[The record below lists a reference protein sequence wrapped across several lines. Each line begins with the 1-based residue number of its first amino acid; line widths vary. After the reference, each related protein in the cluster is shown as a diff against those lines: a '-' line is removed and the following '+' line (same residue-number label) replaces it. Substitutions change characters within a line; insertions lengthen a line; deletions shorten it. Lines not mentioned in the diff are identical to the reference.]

1 MLNNATIA
9 VVIPAFNEEL
19 NIARVLRTVP
29 SWVDHIV
36 VVNDASTDATSQE
49 VAKVV
54 DSRVV
59 AISHP
64 SNRGVGAAIATG
76 YRHATPLLTGPRDA
90 MVVMAGDGQMSPD
103 DLERVVLPII
113 SGDADYVKGNR
124 FISEGI
130 DQMPKVRRVG
140 GAVFSWLTSIAIGQS
155 FADCQCGYTALRP
168 GVLNENDLSALWPSY
183 GYPNDLLG
191 LLTAKSMRIAQ
202 VPVKAIYSG
211 ERSDLRMTHLP
222 SILYIVV
229 RAGVRVRRA
238 RRLTA

>member
-29 SWVDHIV
+29 RWVDHIV
-36 VVNDASTDATSQE
+36 VVDDASTDRTSRE
-49 VAKVV
+49 VASVT
-54 DSRVV
+54 DDRIV
-59 AISHP
+59 ALSH
-64 SNRGVGAAIATG
+64 SVNQGVGAAIATG
-76 YRHATPLLTGPRDA
+76 YRHASQLLDGERDA

-103 DLERVVLPII
+103 DLARVVLPIVD
-113 SGDADYVKGNR
+113 GDADYVKGNR
-124 FISEGI
+124 FASADIGR
-130 DQMPKVRRVG
+130 MPKGRRVG
-140 GAVFSWLTSIAIGQS
+140 GVVFSWLTSLAIGQS
-155 FADCQCGYTALRP
+155 VSDCQCGYTALRR
-168 GVLNENDLSALWPSY
+168 GILTEEELRALWPSY

-191 LLTAKSMRIAQ
+191 VLAAKSMRIVQ

-211 ERSDLRMTHLP
+211 ERSDLRMKHLP

-238 RRLTA
+238 HRVNA